1 MKLNE
6 PDKFHK
12 RGLKGL
18 PSKMAINLERSKYGI
33 AQADIICLHNYLGL
47 VIANGLRLLVEY
59 EHGWP
64 GTEEFP
70 TIEIWEAKL
79 IEIAE
84 KLEQSSTTDEQV
96 NIMFGEIDWDLD
108 EPVGLEEDDWLEK
121 STSGP
126 AFKEYSRRSD
136 EIHKLALENSKE
148 ALEWLSKYW
157 FALWD

>member
-1 MKLNE
+1 MQLNE
-6 PDKFHK
+6 PFKFHK
-12 RGLKGL
+12 KGLRGLPGKI
-18 PSKMAINLERSKYGI
+18 AIDLERSKYGI
-33 AQADIICLHNYLGL
+33 AQADIICLHDYLGL

-70 TIEIWEAKL
+70 KIELWEAKL

-84 KLEQSSTTDEQV
+84 KLEQASTTGNQID
-96 NIMFGEIDWDLD
+96 IMFGEIDWSLD
-108 EPVGLEEDDWLEK
+108 EPVGLEDDDWLEK

-136 EIHKLALENSKE
+136 EIHHLGVKNSKE
-148 ALEWLSKYW
+148 ALEWLAKYW
-157 FALWD
+157 YALWD